1 MKLQEIIEHLIST
14 YKDIEERSSRL
25 CVDEFE
31 DNSDLIEK
39 YKLEM
44 EAIKN
49 ACLRLDP
56 NLNFDEAL
64 KKWKE

>member
-31 DNSDLIEK
+31 DNSDLIER

-56 NLNFDEAL
+56 NLNFDEEL

>member
-31 DNSDLIEK
+31 DNSDLIER

>member
-31 DNSDLIEK
+31 DNSDLIER

-64 KKWKE
+64 KNIPE

>member
-64 KKWKE
+64 KNIPE

>member
-14 YKDIEERSSRL
+14 YKDIEERLSRL

-31 DNSDLIEK
+31 DNSDLIER

-64 KKWKE
+64 KNIPE